1 MNTDNIKY
9 DKKKKQ
15 WYYEQNVQFDHW
27 IPLGKAVPTDN
38 GTYQYNSDG
47 TKTIV
52 EIQIKPRITIPHTKE
67 NIFNIDITA
76 NNELL
81 SNGKPTSL
89 QQLKQELPKFI
100 QRKKTSHVIRINADK
115 DSQYEQYFRLQNIIM
130 LTYRQLRNDYLKQK
144 YNTTLV
150 TSNEEQIEEPRE
162 YYPQRISEDII
173 QEEGDNK

>member
-1 MNTDNIKY
+1 MFRKRTTRRVPALNTTSTADISFMLLILFLVTTSMNI
-9 DKKKKQ
+9 DKGLKRQ
-15 WYYEQNVQFDHW
+15 LPPQLPPEEQINEKD
-27 IPLGKAVPTDN
+27 I
-38 GTYQYNSDG
+38 
-47 TKTIV
+47 
-52 EIQIKPRITIPHTKE
+52 EKE

-100 QRKKTSHVIRINADK
+100 QRNKTSHVIRINADK

-150 TSNEEQIEEPRE
+150 TSNEEQIEEARE